1 MSVFTKLQE
10 CRVKLQEMN
19 LKKSGEN
26 KFAKFKY
33 YELADF
39 LPSINKLFLEYKL
52 CSNFSINS
60 YYAKLTIYDAE
71 DTNSNLEF
79 TSTLAPAELR
89 GATPIQSLGAEHTYL
104 KRYLYLN
111 ALEIVEGDALD
122 ASLGSDKVKKT
133 YEKKVNEKPQEVKK
147 EEDLEIPKED
157 LDFHKGLDEI
167 TDVETLQEYY
177 KSLSEHV
184 LNKRAFNVAVSKKKK
199 ELGG

>member
-1 MSVFTKLQE
+1 MSVFAKLQD

-33 YELADF
+33 FELADF
-39 LPSINKLFLEYKL
+39 LPSVNKLFLEHKL
-52 CSNFSINS
+52 CSNFSILPHC
-60 YYAKLTIYDAE
+60 AKLTIYDTE
-71 DTNSNLEF
+71 EEKEEFRILEF
-79 TSTLAPAELR
+79 ISTLAPAELR

-122 ASLGSDKVKKT
+122 ASLGSERQTKKQEKKT
-133 YEKKVNEKPQEVKK
+133 QEVKK
-147 EEDLEIPKED
+147 EEDLTIPESDIEI
-157 LDFHKGLDEI
+157 HKGIEEI
-167 TDVETLQEYY
+167 TDLGTLQDYY

-184 LNKRAFNVAVSKKKK
+184 INKRAFNVAITKKKK

>member
-1 MSVFTKLQE
+1 MSVYTKLQE

-33 YELADF
+33 FELADF
-39 LPSINKLFLEYKL
+39 LPSVNKLFLEHKL
-52 CSNFSINS
+52 CSNFSIS
-60 YYAKLTIYDAE
+60 PYFAKLTIYDAE
-71 DTNSNLEF
+71 DENSKLEF
-79 TSTLAPAELR
+79 TSNLAAAELR

-122 ASLGSDKVKKT
+122 ASLGSDKAQKKT
-133 YEKKVNEKPQEVKK
+133 YEKPQIPIKK
-147 EEDLEIPKED
+147 EENTNIPEEDLE
-157 LDFHKGLDEI
+157 FHKGIDGIADLES
-167 TDVETLQEYY
+167 LSEYY

-184 LNKRAFNVAVSKKKK
+184 INKRAFNVAISKRKK